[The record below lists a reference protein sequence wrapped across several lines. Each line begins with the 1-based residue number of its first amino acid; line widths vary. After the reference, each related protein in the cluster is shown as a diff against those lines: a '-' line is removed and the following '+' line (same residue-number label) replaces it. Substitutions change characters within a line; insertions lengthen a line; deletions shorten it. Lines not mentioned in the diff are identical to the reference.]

1 MIRKQIVIS
10 LTLMVSA
17 CGGGSPEPAAEIVEK
32 AAASTSVVSIS
43 TEPSASYDEALAAA
57 LAAIDIAAQRGHAWS
72 TSDQLV
78 KDAAKAAAEGNVTR
92 AISLADEARNHAEL
106 AAIQADEEAKVWR
119 EKVIS
124 E

>member
-1 MIRKQIVIS
+1 MRKQIAIS

-17 CGGGSPEPAAEIVEK
+17 CGGGSPEPVAEIAEK
-32 AAASTSVVSIS
+32 AEATTSVVSIS
-43 TEPSASYDEALAAA
+43 AEPSASYDEALAAA
-57 LAAIDIAAQRGHAWS
+57 VAAIDVAAQKGHAWS

-78 KDAAKAAAEGNVTR
+78 KDAAKAAAEGNEAR